1 MTERPLRHR
10 LKVTRVNSAA
20 GDGVAA
26 LTHAGVVAQTTFV
39 QVRVGE
45 RVAAGDP
52 LGLDTEKTQVR
63 TRQHPTQISP
73 RMLERPGDD
82 HQNKLT
88 GSKTSMRQSRCTAS
102 CVAPSDSM

>member
-10 LKVTRVNSAA
+10 LKVTRVNSPA

-26 LTHAGVVAQTTFV
+26 LAHAGVVAQATFV

-52 LGLDTEKTQVR
+52 LGLGAEEKRVKEA
-63 TRQHPTQISP
+63 PTSP
-73 RMLERPGDD
+73 WRSNHRRE
-82 HQNKLT
+82 LT